1 MTRTLAIVGAGR
13 LGRTLGMLWHEA
25 GVFEIGAVSSRAQDK
40 AERATAVIGAGRPVT
55 GFGDL
60 ADADVVM
67 LSVSDDALAGV
78 TAAIAGKNTLK
89 NGAVVFHCSGA
100 KSSALLAPLAERG
113 ARTASLHPVKSFAD
127 PVRDGKTFP
136 GTWCALEG
144 DETARD
150 ILRGAVEAI
159 GGNIF
164 TVSTERKLAY
174 HAGTVIAA
182 NYLTALM
189 DTALRCLDAA
199 GIDRDTGIRVLDPL
213 ARHALDNIL
222 DMGPASALTGPI
234 VRGDTEVVRDQ
245 YAALVEADP
254 RLGEVYRLL
263 GEITAD
269 LAAGQGNT
277 DADALAKIRET
288 FENPPR

>member
-1 MTRTLAIVGAGR
+1 MTRTLGIVGAGR

-25 GVFEIGAVSSRAQDK
+25 GVFEIGAVSSRARDK
-40 AERATAVIGAGRPVT
+40 AERAVDAIGAGRPVT
-55 GFGDL
+55 GFVDL
-60 ADADVVM
+60 GDADVLM
-67 LSVSDDALAGV
+67 LSVSDDALADV
-78 TAAIAGKNTLK
+78 TAAIAAKNTLK
-89 NGAVVFHCSGA
+89 ESAVVFHCSGA
-100 KSSALLAPLAERG
+100 KSSTLLAPLADHG
-113 ARTASLHPVKSFAD
+113 ALTASLHPVKSFAD

-144 DETARD
+144 DDTARE

-164 TVSTERKLAY
+164 TVNTERKLAY

-189 DTALRCLDAA
+189 DTALRCLEAA

-222 DMGPASALTGPI
+222 EMGPANALTGPI

-245 YAALVEADP
+245 YAALRDVDP

-263 GEITAD
+263 GDITAD
-269 LAAGQGNT
+269 LAAEQGGA
-277 DADALAKIRET
+277 DPDALAKIRET
-288 FENPPR
+288 FENAPR